1 MLSVT
6 AVEGAENR
14 KKTPLLSPC
23 VVAGCTQGWFTNS
36 SLWPSQL
43 ELLLFFLDT
52 TTCFEHMAHGVV
64 KDVCDGQ
71 MCTFSS
77 PCEKSSLSLS
87 VMYTLRCHIYIYI
100 WKHIH
105 HIYIYINRRIDVESR
120 VGHSWKQSQRTDEN
134 TWISWLLQQ
143 YLFIWSYTG
152 RIQP

>member
-14 KKTPLLSPC
+14 KKNSFTVPLCCCWLYTGLIHQLLALTVTVRI
-23 VVAGCTQGWFTNS
+23 VVV
-36 SLWPSQL
+36 
-43 ELLLFFLDT
+43 FLDTT

-100 WKHIH
+100 YIWKHIH
-105 HIYIYINRRIDVESR
+105 HIYIYITYIY
-120 VGHSWKQSQRTDEN
+120 
-134 TWISWLLQQ
+134 I
-143 YLFIWSYTG
+143 
-152 RIQP
+152 